1 MSEQRPPHTLDDL
14 LYLMKRL
21 RDPTHGCPWDLKQ
34 TYETIA
40 PSTLE
45 EAYEVVDA
53 IERGDYPHLQEE
65 LGDLLFQ
72 AIFYCQL
79 AKEQNLFCF
88 ADIVDTLVA
97 KLIRRHPHVFPDGHL
112 YSAANN
118 EATTVPTPGAKVH
131 QVKQNWDAIKSAE
144 RQQKGM
150 TSTLADI
157 PRALPSLT
165 RAAKLQKRAAQV
177 GFDWPNVSGVIEKLA
192 EELDELQQAMD
203 QQTPQAVEDELGD
216 VLFTCVNLAR
226 HLRLDPETA
235 LRKANAKFTARFEHM
250 EKEAEREGITLA
262 QLTPSELDKRWRSVK
277 ACEGSTSPIA
287 CQPLLPDRT

>member
-1 MSEQRPPHTLDDL
+1 MSEQRPQYTLEDL
-14 LYLMKRL
+14 LFLMKRL
-21 RDPTHGCPWDLKQ
+21 RDPINGCPWDLKQ

-72 AIFYCQL
+72 AIFYSQL

-88 ADIVDTLVA
+88 TDIVDTLVA
-97 KLIRRHPHVFPDGHL
+97 KLIRRHPHVFPDGYL
-112 YSAANN
+112 YSPVNN
-118 EATTVPTPGAKVH
+118 EATTIATPDTKVH
-131 QVKQNWDAIKSAE
+131 EVKQTWDAIKSAE

-150 TSTLADI
+150 TGILADI
-157 PRALPSLT
+157 PRALPALT
-165 RAAKLQKRAAQV
+165 RATKLQKRAAQV
-177 GFDWPNVSGVIEKLA
+177 GFDWTNVSGVIEKLA

-277 ACEGSTSPIA
+277 ACEGSTSS
-287 CQPLLPDRT
+287 QPLLPDRT

>member
-1 MSEQRPPHTLDDL
+1 MSEQRRPYTLDDL
-14 LYLMKRL
+14 LFLMERL
-21 RDPTHGCPWDLKQ
+21 RDPVHGCPWDLKQ

-53 IERGDYPHLQEE
+53 IERGDYLHLREE

-72 AIFYCQL
+72 AIFYSQL
-79 AKEQNLFCF
+79 AREQTLFSF

-97 KLIRRHPHVFPDGHL
+97 KLIRRHPHVFPDGSL
-112 YSAANN
+112 SSANSGGTQK
-118 EATTVPTPGAKVH
+118 EGE
-131 QVKQNWDAIKSAE
+131 VKQNWEAIKSAE

-150 TSTLADI
+150 TGILADI

-177 GFDWPNVSGVIEKLA
+177 GFDWPDVSGVMQKL
-192 EELDELQQAMD
+192 EEEVGELQQAME
-203 QQTPQAVEDELGD
+203 QQTPRAIEAELGD

-226 HLRLDPETA
+226 HLKVDPETA
-235 LRKANAKFTARFEHM
+235 LRKANEKFTARFDEM
-250 EKEAEREGITLA
+250 ENGAERDGVTLA
-262 QLTPSELDKRWRSVK
+262 QLTPAELDKRWNDAKIR
-277 ACEGSTSPIA
+277 EGGS
-287 CQPLLPDRT
+287 R

>member
-1 MSEQRPPHTLDDL
+1 MSEQRRPYTLDDL
-14 LYLMKRL
+14 LFLMERL
-21 RDPTHGCPWDLKQ
+21 RDPVHGCPWDLKQ

-53 IERGDYPHLQEE
+53 IERGDYLHLREE

-72 AIFYCQL
+72 AIFYSQL
-79 AKEQNLFCF
+79 AREQTLFSF

-97 KLIRRHPHVFPDGHL
+97 KLIRRHPHVFPDGSL
-112 YSAANN
+112 YSVNSGGTKK
-118 EATTVPTPGAKVH
+118 EGE
-131 QVKQNWDAIKSAE
+131 VKQNWEAIKSTE

-150 TSTLADI
+150 TGILADI

-177 GFDWPNVSGVIEKLA
+177 GFDWPDVSGVMQKL
-192 EELDELQQAMD
+192 EEEVGELQQAME
-203 QQTPQAVEDELGD
+203 QQTPRAIEAELGD

-226 HLRLDPETA
+226 HLKVDPETA
-235 LRKANAKFTARFEHM
+235 LRKANEKFTARFDEM
-250 EKEAEREGITLA
+250 ENGAERDGVTLA
-262 QLTPSELDKRWRSVK
+262 QLTPAELDKRWNDAKIR
-277 ACEGSTSPIA
+277 EGGA
-287 CQPLLPDRT
+287 R